1 MKYVWTQN
9 LETGNE
15 SIDLQHKALIEALN
29 RLVDATMRGCGCQE
43 LKQTVE
49 FLEGYTKKH
58 FADEEALQLTYQ
70 YPDYESHKKLHE
82 EFCETVREIG
92 EKLLE
97 EGATMKLLGRVNRE
111 MGDWL
116 ILHIKIEDVRLAR
129 YIREHSADR
138 EDG

>member
-1 MKYVWTQN
+1 M
-9 LETGNE
+9 
-15 SIDLQHKALIEALN
+15 
-29 RLVDATMRGCGCQE
+29 
-43 LKQTVE
+43 
-49 FLEGYTKKH
+49 
-58 FADEEALQLTYQ
+58 
-70 YPDYESHKKLHE
+70 
-82 EFCETVREIG
+82 REIG